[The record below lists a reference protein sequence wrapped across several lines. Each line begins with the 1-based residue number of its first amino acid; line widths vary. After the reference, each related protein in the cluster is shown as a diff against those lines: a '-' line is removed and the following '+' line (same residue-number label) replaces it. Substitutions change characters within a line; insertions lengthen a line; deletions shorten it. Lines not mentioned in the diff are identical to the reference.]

1 MTIHELKCWPEYF
14 EALWDGK
21 KTFEIRKD
29 DRGYQVGDYLV
40 QREYDL
46 NSGYSGRVMVMSV
59 TYVLDNPT
67 FVKDGYVV
75 MSVDEV
81 MGWERLDKFEG
92 NMKRFFN
99 VAALEKESRW

>member
-1 MTIHELKCWPEYF
+1 
-14 EALWDGK
+14 
-21 KTFEIRKD
+21 
-29 DRGYQVGDYLV
+29 
-40 QREYDL
+40 
-46 NSGYSGRVMVMSV
+46 MVMSV

-81 MGWERLDKFEG
+81 MGWERLDKFEE